1 MCARNGC
8 LYYMPMTA
16 KQVLRFDPVDE
27 SRQLI
32 GPDLGEHR
40 DRRWACGAILGKDG
54 NIYAPKK
61 LKSFTDRHT
70 GERKTMEITKKIK
83 EWYWTNDTGKISLY
97 VKYGSKLLSLNKKGN
112 NAIECANT
120 DDLIETLT
128 TLKKIVANGELDD
141 AITSISKATRL
152 GFGK

>member
-1 MCARNGC
+1 MTTLNNLKLITDTRNKTISPVLHRRNKLIAKLDEQLQLC
-8 LYYMPMTA
+8 LA
-16 KQVLRFDPVDE
+16 KKND
-27 SRQLI
+27 
-32 GPDLGEHR
+32 
-40 DRRWACGAILGKDG
+40 

-61 LKSFTDRHT
+61 LKSFTDKHT
-70 GERKTMEITKKIK
+70 GERKTIEITKKIK

-141 AITSISKATRL
+141 AITSVSKATRL
-152 GFGK
+152 SFGK

>member
-1 MCARNGC
+1 MTTLNNLKLITDTRNKTISPILHRRNKLITKLDEQLQLC
-8 LYYMPMTA
+8 IA
-16 KQVLRFDPVDE
+16 K
-27 SRQLI
+27 
-32 GPDLGEHR
+32 
-40 DRRWACGAILGKDG
+40 KDG

-70 GERKTMEITKKIK
+70 GERKTIEITKKIK